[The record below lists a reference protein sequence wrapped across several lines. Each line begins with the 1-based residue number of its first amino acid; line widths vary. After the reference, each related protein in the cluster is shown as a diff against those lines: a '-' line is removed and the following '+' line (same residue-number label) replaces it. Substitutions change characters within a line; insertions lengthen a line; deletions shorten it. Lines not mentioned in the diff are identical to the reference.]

1 MPDAQRPSAAQPSV
15 QEADLY
21 DPIRLALSTHRLGVV
36 FRNHVGTSTHRTST
50 HAAGMTVRHGLPK
63 GSSDLIGWTLPGP
76 LHPGGLFLAIEVK
89 RPLWRP
95 QPAWIRDRQAAF
107 LRAIVL
113 AGGVGFVAR
122 GPDEAVAILRGE
134 VTPVYPI

>member
-1 MPDAQRPSAAQPSV
+1 MPDGQRPPAARPTV
-15 QEADLY
+15 QESDLY
-21 DPIRLALSTHRLGVV
+21 DPIRLALSTARLGVV
-36 FRNHVGTSTHRTST
+36 FRNHVGTSS
-50 HAAGMTVRHGLPK
+50 HASGQTIRHGLPK

-95 QPAWIRDRQAAF
+95 QPAWLKDRQAAF
-107 LRAIVL
+107 LRATVT

-134 VTPVYPI
+134 VTPVFPA